1 MKKIVFL
8 GAVACVALVFT
19 GCKSS
24 ESAYR
29 KAYDKAQAQEQAYN
43 ANTTNTQPEPATTT
57 TDTTVPVVAPLD
69 QRPADQTQ
77 VVDNNDN
84 VTVRHENVNYE
95 SGEPL
100 KAFSVVVGSYSIK
113 ANADDLLARL
123 QRAGYKATEASAD
136 INGTTYYR
144 VISATAD
151 TKGDAVTSRNAIR
164 GSLYNPKGDAWILA
178 K

>member
-1 MKKIVFL
+1 MVL
-8 GAVACVALVFT
+8 GAAACVALAFT

-43 ANTTNTQPEPATTT
+43 NNK
-57 TDTTVPVVAPLD
+57 TDETDSNAEAQTDVPVVTPLE
-69 QRPADQTQ
+69 QKTVDQTK

-84 VTVRHENVNYE
+84 VPVRRENVNYE

-100 KAFSVVVGSYSIK
+100 KAFSVVVGSYSVK
-113 ANADDLLARL
+113 ANAEDLLSRL
-123 QRAGYKATEASAD
+123 QNAGYKATIVSAD
-136 INGTTYYR
+136 INGVTFYR

-151 TKGDAVTSRNAIR
+151 TKGEAVSSRNAIR
-164 GSLYNPKGDAWILA
+164 GSQFNSKGDAWILA